1 MSVFITADST
11 CDIPPE
17 WAREKKIEIVP
28 LSIVFGEKALK
39 DGLEVRPEEIFQAVE
54 AGGAIPHTAAVNVS
68 EYREVFLR
76 RLKECDAVV
85 HVNISAEFSSCHANA
100 CQAAEGLPV
109 YCVDSRDLSLGSG
122 HLALEAARLRDMG
135 LSGKEIADALRA
147 MTARLETSF
156 IISRLDYL
164 WKGGRCSAL
173 SALGANLLKLRPCIE
188 VRDGRMSVGKKYR
201 GAFERCARYFLADR
215 LAEPWRYERII
226 LGHTGVE
233 PELLE
238 KLEKYACDAM
248 GVETVDIV
256 RVGCTITAHC
266 GDNTV
271 GLFLVKK
278 QE

>member
-17 WAREKKIEIVP
+17 WAREYRIEVVP

-39 DGLEVRPEEIFQAVE
+39 DGIEVCPEDIFRAVE
-54 AGGAIPHTAAVNVS
+54 AGEAIPHTAAVNVE

-76 RLKECDAVV
+76 RLKDCDAVV
-85 HVNISAEFSSCHANA
+85 HVNIGTGFSSCHANA
-100 CQAAEGLPV
+100 CKAAEGLPV

-122 HLALEAARLRDMG
+122 HLVLEAVRLRDEG
-135 LSGKEIADALRA
+135 KSGEEIAAALRE

-164 WKGGRCSAL
+164 WKGGRCSAV

-201 GAFERCARYFLADR
+201 GPFERCVRYFLADR
-215 LAEPWRYERII
+215 LAEPWRYERVI
-226 LGHTGVE
+226 LGHTGVD

-238 KLEKYACDAM
+238 ALKKYICDVM
-248 GVETVDIV
+248 GARDVDVI

-278 QE
+278 AA